1 MPTFIV
7 QGRYSREAIQGMIA
21 KPEDRTAAVAKAFES
36 VGGKL
41 LSYYVT
47 FGPTDFLVIAEMPSE
62 ADMAAVAV
70 AVASTG
76 AVAGLQTTLAMTA
89 AQAKDAFA
97 RAQTVT
103 AAYRPAGKA

>member
-1 MPTFIV
+1 MPTFII
-7 QGRYSREAIQGMIA
+7 QGRYSREALQGMIA
-21 KPEDRTAAVAKAFES
+21 KPEDRTAATAKTFEAL
-36 VGGKL
+36 GGRML
-41 LSYYVT
+41 AYYVT

-76 AVAGLQTTLAMTA
+76 AVAGLQTTLAMTT

-97 RAQTVT
+97 RAQTVA